1 MSVPEQPPEQSAG
14 PDGGIIRVLAFAA
27 VRDIVGAAEVEVHL
41 PAPCTADEAMTLLLS
56 RYPALAP
63 HRRSIRIAV
72 NGTYA
77 FATDPVRPG
86 DEIALIPPVAGG

>member
-1 MSVPEQPPEQSAG
+1 
-14 PDGGIIRVLAFAA
+14 
-27 VRDIVGAAEVEVHL
+27 
-41 PAPCTADEAMTLLLS
+41 MTLLLS